1 MKKLLVILLLLT
13 SVFVL
18 SGCKKD
24 NKDDGNEA
32 PVFTGEA
39 TLSIE
44 VGEGEP
50 NWLSLVTVNDTE
62 DGPIVLDA
70 TNVNLSNVDLT
81 KAGEFTVKY
90 TVEDSKGKEST
101 FTITVTVSET
111 ITPMVSNPDGVYAS
125 FGDITITRSE
135 MWNEMVKVYG
145 MGMMQ
150 RYVEEILFEDYI
162 TALTPEEILEGK
174 NKILFG
180 TNDADMIAE
189 MMEDEDYYAQLLS
202 TFEESLLFTGYN
214 PNLEG
219 DIEAFLALDIAKG
232 NYTKEYLQNATEE
245 DGFYVTPTQLEAFYA
260 ESNIGDVCVL
270 TVEFSSTKEFDSV
283 LDEFNLVDNYNFGY
297 GEYFGTTPIE
307 QLSSDL
313 FDETNTTQLT
323 DEQVFSKFVLLYNYM
338 NPNLEQLP
346 ENITEAELCS
356 NYADISVLNYDD
368 LLGNINYNAHPIALY
383 AALVFD
389 TLKVDGE
396 NTSRFSY
403 THQNISG
410 DFVVSYKVSEEVVP
424 AFDTLTTLELAELK
438 TDFIDLMTVNEVIA
452 SITGILLQE
461 TELQLYEP
469 TFRMIFEF
477 ENNTEVAVLNSETI
491 VGVYGDIE
499 ITADELFNFIEYRLG
514 INIVTD
520 IYEKKALIDSDIFID
535 YYGSNQN
542 LSESDNQK
550 IVDYYTQMDSVSAN
564 FYTGAYVSYGFDPQT
579 LSFREFLFLGFG
591 HYTLDDV
598 VMNVFILPNL
608 QVEYAVGNLPTYE
621 ELLVHFELE
630 YNEFFSLSVEHVL
643 IYLDLDNDF
652 VPDDYQEYVDGLT
665 ALEVDELTALKLL
678 YETLLFQKLDEGLS
692 FNQIE
697 SEYKNGLIDDIENP
711 WAPLKQYGFKIKHEQ
726 LNVLGNNTVD
736 YFDDE
741 FVDSLVTLNEALN
754 RPENENVDE
763 LVDTKLTTSAFGVH
777 LIKASK
783 PSQFEKPTAEFAEEN
798 PLEPVYPEGTVN
810 DSHLLSQAQIDIYHS
825 MTIPALAGESSTVT
839 IPDSLTEAINRYYKP
854 VFDQYVS
861 TWGTSVLD
869 LQNMLDS
876 NPVFETF
883 NTEKLLIMQ
892 MQYDNL
898 IAQSYLRT
906 E

>member
-1 MKKLLVILLLLT
+1 MKKLLVILLILT
-13 SVFVL
+13 SVITL
-18 SGCKKD
+18 TGCKKD
-24 NKDDGNEA
+24 KVVDENEA
-32 PVFTGEA
+32 PVFTGEE

-62 DGPIVLDA
+62 DGPIALDA
-70 TNVNLSNVDLT
+70 THVNLTDVDLT
-81 KAGEFTVKY
+81 KAGVFTVVY
-90 TVEDSKGKEST
+90 TVADSKGKEST

-111 ITPMVSNPDGVYAS
+111 VTPMVSNPDGVYAS
-125 FGDITITRSE
+125 FGDVSISRSE

-162 TALTPEEILEGK
+162 TALTPEEILKGK

-180 TNDADMIAE
+180 TNDEDIIAE
-189 MMEDEDYYAQLLS
+189 MMEDEEYYAQLIS

-214 PNLEG
+214 PTIES
-219 DIEAFLALDIAKG
+219 DIYDFLSLDLAKA

-245 DGFYVTPTQLEAFYA
+245 DGFYVTNSQLESFYA

-270 TVEFSSTKEFDSV
+270 TVEFSSTKEFDLV

-297 GEYFGTTPIE
+297 GEYFGVAPINE
-307 QLSSDL
+307 LSSDM
-313 FDETNTTQLT
+313 FDETNTNQLT
-323 DEQVFSKFVLLYNYM
+323 DEEVFSKFVLLYNFM

-346 ENITEAELCS
+346 EDITQSELCT
-356 NYADISVLNYDD
+356 NYSDISVLNYDE
-368 LLGNINYNAHPIALY
+368 LLGDINYNAHPIALY

-389 TLKVDGE
+389 TLKVEGE
-396 NTSRFSY
+396 DTSRFSY

-410 DFVVSYKVSEEVVP
+410 DYVVSYKVSEEEVP
-424 AFDTLTTLELAELK
+424 AFDTLTTTELETLK
-438 TDFIDLMTVNEVIA
+438 NDFIDMMTVNEVIA
-452 SITGILLQE
+452 SITGMLLQE

-469 TFRMIFEF
+469 TFRMIFEY
-477 ENNTEVAVLNSETI
+477 ENNTEIAVLNSDTI

-499 ITADELFNFIEYRLG
+499 ITADELFDFIEYRLG
-514 INIVTD
+514 VNIATD
-520 IYEKKALIDSDIFID
+520 IYERKALINSDIFID
-535 YYGSNQN
+535 NYGSNQN

-550 IVDYYTQMDSVSAN
+550 IVDYYSQMDAVSAN
-564 FYTGAYVSYGFDPQT
+564 FFSGAYVSYGFDPQT
-579 LSFREFLFLGFG
+579 LSFKEFLFLGFG
-591 HYTLDDV
+591 HYNLDDV

-608 QVEYAVGNLPTYE
+608 QVEYALSNVPAYE
-621 ELLVHFELE
+621 DLLVHFELE
-630 YNEFFSLSVEHVL
+630 YEEFFSIAVEHVL
-643 IYLDLDNDF
+643 IYLDFDNDF
-652 VPDDYQEYVDGLT
+652 VPDDYEEYVAGLT
-665 ALEVDELTALKLL
+665 PEEIDELTALKLL
-678 YETLLFQKLDEGLS
+678 FETLLFEKLDEGLS

-697 SEYKNGLIDDIENP
+697 SQYKNGLINDLENP

-726 LNVLGNNTVD
+726 LNVLGNDTVD

-741 FVDSLVTLNEALN
+741 FVASLVSLNETLN

-763 LVDTKLTTSAFGVH
+763 VVDTKLTNSAFGVH
-777 LIKASK
+777 LIKAAK
-783 PSQFEKPTAEFAEEN
+783 PSQFDKPTAMFVEEN

-810 DSHLLSQAQIDIYHS
+810 DSYLLSQAQIELYHD
-825 MTIPALAGESSTVT
+825 MMIPSLAGEETT
-839 IPDSLTEAINRYYKP
+839 ITLPDSLTEAINRYYKP
-854 VFDQYVS
+854 IFDQYVS
-861 TWGTSVLD
+861 IWGTSVLD
-869 LQNMLDS
+869 LQKMLAS
-876 NPVFETF
+876 NPEFATF

-898 IAQSYLRT
+898 IAQSKLRT